1 MNTVP
6 SDLTLRRAELLGP
19 QGKQWIENLHGT
31 MKKTLDEFGLTF
43 VETLTGGSESYLALT
58 QAADAT
64 RCVVKIMMP
73 TDHGMAAEQAGLR
86 AAEGRGYAK
95 LIGANP
101 AQRVLVIEA
110 LGAPIANAGL
120 PIQRQLQHITQALQR
135 SWQADIDPSEL
146 VDGTEKADWLHHHIQ
161 HTPTKVMGHVE
172 KALIH
177 KALHHIDLRRSLWRR
192 DAFVLVHG
200 DAHEHNALA
209 EPQTERQTE
218 PTNYKLVDP
227 DGLFFEAAYDLGILL
242 RNWIEAYRIADPAK
256 ALTQRATWLAEQT
269 HVSHHAIISWGF
281 VEIVSTGIH
290 LLELGYADEGQDY
303 LDLGQAL
310 LPVV

>member
-19 QGKQWIENLHGT
+19 QGKQWLENLHNVVGE
-31 MKKTLDEFGLTF
+31 TLNAFGLTF
-43 VETLTGGSESYLALT
+43 VETLAGGSESYLALT
-58 QAADAT
+58 RRTDGS
-64 RCVVKIMMP
+64 RCVVKVMMP
-73 TDHGMAAEQAGLR
+73 TDHDMTAELAGLQ
-86 AAEGRGYAK
+86 AAKGRGYAK

-101 AQRVLVIEA
+101 EKRVLVVEG
-110 LGAPIANAGL
+110 LGKPIGNSGL
-120 PIQRQLQHITQALQR
+120 PIQQQLQHITQALQLGWR
-135 SWQADIDPSEL
+135 ANVDPSTL
-146 VDGTEKADWLHHHIQ
+146 VDGTRKADWLCQHIQ
-161 HTPTKVMGHVE
+161 HTPTKVVGHVE

-177 KALHHIDLRRSLWRR
+177 RALDHIDLRRSQWRQ

-200 DAHEHNALA
+200 DAHEHNTLA
-209 EPQTERQTE
+209 EPQAKPQAE
-218 PTNYKLVDP
+218 PSNYKLVDP

-256 ALTQRATWLAEQT
+256 TLIQRATWLAEQT
-269 HVSHHAIISWGF
+269 HVPRQAIISWGF

-290 LLELGYADEGQDY
+290 LLELGYADEGQEY

-310 LPVV
+310 LPAV